1 MKPGCSICTCD
12 FRENSL
18 SYNMLILDRIHVD
31 DISRYVYISMYF
43 CWDIISPP
51 VR

>member
-18 SYNMLILDRIHVD
+18 SYNMLMLERIHVD
-31 DISRYVYISMYF
+31 DISRYVYIYN
-43 CWDIISPP
+43 IYIYL
-51 VR
+51 